1 MEVRDQV
8 GGALRAVRK
17 NAYDIVAIGR
27 SKASRY
33 FTPADKGGIAA
44 DSVEAPLLE
53 DFGEFERPV
62 EGAAVGVRGG
72 EVDV

>member
-8 GGALRAVRK
+8 GGALRSVGD

-33 FTPADKGGIAA
+33 FTPADKGRVAA
-44 DSVEAPLLE
+44 DCVEAPLLE
-53 DFGEFERPV
+53 DFGELERPV
-62 EGAAVGVRGG
+62 EGAAIG
-72 EVDV
+72 EGCR